1 MKMIYIDKVWQQVF
15 MVMERKRE
23 MCRALLYK
31 NFRRRNSERKIAEGV
46 FLAPLLTEMSE
57 EERSRL
63 NELLKQDNFMEF
75 IEWR

>member
-23 MCRALLYK
+23 MCRALYK